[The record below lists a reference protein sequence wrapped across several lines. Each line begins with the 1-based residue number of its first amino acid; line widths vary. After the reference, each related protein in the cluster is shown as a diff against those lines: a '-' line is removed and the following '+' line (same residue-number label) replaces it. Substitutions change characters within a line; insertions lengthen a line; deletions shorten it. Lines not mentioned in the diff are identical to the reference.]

1 MVSARERLPC
11 AAQFL
16 SQQVCLCT
24 TVLAATN
31 KCLAQSNKSPHQG
44 QATKKREI
52 NLSRMPTDAIRT
64 AEGEEGRG
72 MEFILF
78 WIGFAVVVGVAAN
91 NRGRN
96 GVGWGLLALIISPIL
111 AGLLLLALPRP
122 APADPLAGIATLAM
136 IEATPEGSRSR
147 QLLAEHQAKLAA
159 DELAA
164 RTLAEQRAERARNF
178 RWGIVIA
185 VLGLIVISQLFTAL
199 GVTSP

>member
-1 MVSARERLPC
+1 
-11 AAQFL
+11 
-16 SQQVCLCT
+16 
-24 TVLAATN
+24 
-31 KCLAQSNKSPHQG
+31 
-44 QATKKREI
+44 
-52 NLSRMPTDAIRT
+52 
-64 AEGEEGRG
+64 

-122 APADPLAGIATLAM
+122 TPADPLAGIATLAM